1 MKEIIKSALDKF
13 ITEGAIQI
21 NLQSDAAR
29 GSLAQFIYEEIK
41 KCQNQ
46 KDQENIKTKRV

>member
-13 ITEGAIQI
+13 TTGAVQI

-46 KDQENIKTKRV
+46 KDQENIKTKKG